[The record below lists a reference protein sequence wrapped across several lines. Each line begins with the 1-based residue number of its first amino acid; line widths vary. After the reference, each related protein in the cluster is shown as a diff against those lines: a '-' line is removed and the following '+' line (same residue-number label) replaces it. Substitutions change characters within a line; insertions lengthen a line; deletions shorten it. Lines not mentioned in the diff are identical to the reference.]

1 MAPVVSDWVRI
12 AGHEGR
18 YRLVGFDLFAEA
30 PFRTQLAALTD
41 AAFTWAADET
51 ALRNFIDGIL
61 LPRFDRDFAAAAV
74 LGKHWREADDTQKQR
89 FIDAFYESLL
99 QRYADGVVEF
109 DMGRVEILPYKGD
122 ANKRTTVVRTQVR
135 RDDGSVLLALQT
147 TTSSGD
153 PSRDLAAAL
162 LAALDMAEEGDL
174 LVIFGDDIKRC
185 WKQVAGYE
193 VGESGRRKSETR
205 TLVESFV
212 EEDPE
217 AFRLDADM
225 ELIRDERGVRIA
237 RLDEESD

>member
-1 MAPVVSDWVRI
+1 M
-12 AGHEGR
+12 
-18 YRLVGFDLFAEA
+18 
-30 PFRTQLAALTD
+30 LAAQLRENGVADQQVQVIAEESD
-41 AAFTWAADET
+41 A
-51 ALRNFIDGIL
+51 
-61 LPRFDRDFAAAAV
+61 V
-74 LGKHWREADDTQKQR
+74 
-89 FIDAFYESLL
+89 
-99 QRYADGVVEF
+99 
-109 DMGRVEILPYKGD
+109 
-122 ANKRTTVVRTQVR
+122 
-135 RDDGSVLLALQT
+135 
-147 TTSSGD
+147 
-153 PSRDLAAAL
+153 
-162 LAALDMAEEGDL
+162 LAALDMAVEGDL